1 MRTRLLVAA
10 VSATVALLV
19 SGDLQAQ
26 SKSKRHTVAVMDFEY
41 GTVDHWWGQT
51 DIGKGMADQVVDA
64 LVNDG
69 TFRVIERKKL
79 DTVLAEQDFAHSDRA
94 DVSAAKLSK
103 VGKVLGVRFIITG
116 SITKFSME
124 QKGGGLHVKGI
135 GLGGGGAKAQ
145 VNLTARMVD
154 TTTGEIIISA
164 KGEGVAKKG
173 TALHVS
179 SGGTGIN
186 MGSGE
191 FRESALG
198 DAQERACQDIVKQ
211 LIARADRLEE

>member
-1 MRTRLLVAA
+1 MRGRVLVGVALAA
-10 VSATVALLV
+10 VVLM
-19 SGDLQAQ
+19 SGEAWAQ
-26 SKSKRHTVAVMDFEY
+26 SKSKRKAVAVMDFDY
-41 GTVDHWWGQT
+41 GTVDHWWGQYN
-51 DIGKGMADQVVDA
+51 IGKGMADQVVDA

-94 DVSAAKLSK
+94 DVSAAHVSK
-103 VGKVLGVRFIITG
+103 IGKVLGVRYIITG

-124 QKGGGLHVKGI
+124 QKGGGLHVHGL

-154 TTTGEIIISA
+154 TTTGEVVMSA

-198 DAQERACQDIVKQ
+198 DAQERACQELVKQ
-211 LIARADRLEE
+211 LIARADRLED